1 MIVIQIREPY
11 SAVRFLAEHV
21 ELEKILDL
29 KPRTQLFDGI
39 EEELVPSPHICM
51 SDCLGLASRD

>member
-1 MIVIQIREPY
+1 MVLVQIREPY

-29 KPRTQLFDGI
+29 KPRTQHFDGI
-39 EEELVPSPHICM
+39 EEELVTLCIHTISHHQRCN
-51 SDCLGLASRD
+51 